1 MPAVPRSNSPT
12 EKIRSSAIHAIGPV
26 SSRERAREEI
36 ARTKVLLAQHQR
48 VQSLEEELGRCVGA
62 LQEMHSKMEE
72 LQKTCSSQQT
82 MIMAL
87 EADKRELQA
96 RLLKPVVPNQ
106 EKAVAASE
114 D

>member
-1 MPAVPRSNSPT
+1 
-12 EKIRSSAIHAIGPV
+12 
-26 SSRERAREEI
+26 
-36 ARTKVLLAQHQR
+36 
-48 VQSLEEELGRCVGA
+48 
-62 LQEMHSKMEE
+62 
-72 LQKTCSSQQT
+72 

-114 D
+114 DWLRIVWAMVC

>member
-1 MPAVPRSNSPT
+1 
-12 EKIRSSAIHAIGPV
+12 
-26 SSRERAREEI
+26 
-36 ARTKVLLAQHQR
+36 
-48 VQSLEEELGRCVGA
+48 
-62 LQEMHSKMEE
+62 MEE